1 MYIDQ
6 PVINFESHD
15 LKSKISHE
23 INHALNE
30 NMLRDMEKA
39 PYTYSAVYE
48 EFLKNLYL
56 TLIHSMIGDADLVV
70 NQIKFVTVDQPLFEP
85 IILVEDES
93 SQLLHVLSR
102 SMFQKIFYSRG
113 NFTIIHNDNQLRD
126 LHSNE
131 LEPSSI
137 MMLTLKNF
145 DVELNDEAIRVSNAV
160 TMKLLTCYVV
170 AEHAV
175 MHYCL
180 YLKNR
185 DTKNP
190 DYGHNN
196 LKNLSSRSH
205 NYLFLYKLISTKKDD
220 NVDQYVRR

>member
-1 MYIDQ
+1 MYIDR
-6 PVINFESHD
+6 PVINFESPS
-15 LKSKISHE
+15 LKSRISHG

-30 NMLRDMEKA
+30 NMLIDMEKS
-39 PYTYSAVYE
+39 PYTYCAVYE

-56 TLIHSMIGDADLVV
+56 ALIHSMVGDADLTV
-70 NQIKFVTVDQPLFEP
+70 NQIKFVTIDQPLFEP
-85 IILVEDES
+85 IVLVEDES

-102 SMFQKIFYSRG
+102 PMFQKIFYSRG
-113 NFTIIHNDNQLRD
+113 NFKIINDNNLSHD
-126 LHSNE
+126 L
-131 LEPSSI
+131 PSSEPKTSVT
-137 MMLTLKNF
+137 MLTLKNF
-145 DVELNDEAIRVSNAV
+145 DAELNDEAIRVSNAV
-160 TMKLLTCYVV
+160 TIKLLTCYVV

-196 LKNLSSRSH
+196 LKNLSSGSH
-205 NYLFLYKLISTKKDD
+205 NYLFLYELISTKKDN
-220 NVDQYVRR
+220 NVDQYVR